1 MLEQTTWT
9 VEDVKRELNK
19 LYEFVTPEVTI
30 DKICWHIKDNVDS
43 LKKIVKM
50 SLNVVGSP
58 SPPLSAYWDWDEEHA
73 FRDEEFGPTDAD
85 WAAEEGID
93 WEELEDQWMN
103 WCGVVIAWLCW
114 VVVA

>member
-1 MLEQTTWT
+1 
-9 VEDVKRELNK
+9 
-19 LYEFVTPEVTI
+19 
-30 DKICWHIKDNVDS
+30 
-43 LKKIVKM
+43 M

-93 WEELEDQWMN
+93 WEELEDR
-103 WCGVVIAWLCW
+103 
-114 VVVA
+114 